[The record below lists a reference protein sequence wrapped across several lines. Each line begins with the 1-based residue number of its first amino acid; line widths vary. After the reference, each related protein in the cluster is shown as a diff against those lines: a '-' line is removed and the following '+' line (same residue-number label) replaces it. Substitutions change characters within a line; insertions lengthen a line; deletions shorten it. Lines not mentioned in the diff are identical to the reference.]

1 MYEPGQDRGGRKA
14 RDPGTGRSE
23 NSQLLSSNGELSS
36 MGEKTEAASGEP
48 SRMLVILTL
57 SPAWADVSE
66 GAGLTVRSWSI

>member
-1 MYEPGQDRGGRKA
+1 
-14 RDPGTGRSE
+14 
-23 NSQLLSSNGELSS
+23 